1 MHNYR
6 ATGSLSKVDTE
17 GSSNVLSVILILD
30 DLLCKKIKLILNIS
44 ASHINA

>member
-1 MHNYR
+1 MHNYK
-6 ATGSLSKVDTE
+6 AAGSLSKVDTE

-30 DLLCKKIKLILNIS
+30 DLLCKKNQAYS